1 MGMYLY
7 MHDYANS
14 LMALGTKHF
23 NSLLVKRRC
32 PSQRSRFNYG
42 IGKPPMTTLLM
53 IGYVIVEKTI
63 VEDIG
68 LGYRSE
74 GQNTSFCIC
83 RTKCEVGL
91 GSGSWRRAGMNNLF
105 CQKEFLINSETQN
118 SRKVFPG

>member
-1 MGMYLY
+1 MHLY

-14 LMALGTKHF
+14 LMALSTKHF
-23 NSLLVKRRC
+23 NSLLVKQRF

-42 IGKPPMTTLLM
+42 IEKPPMATLLM

-68 LGYRSE
+68 LAYRSK
-74 GQNTSFCIC
+74 GQNTSFCIR

-91 GSGSWRRAGMNNLF
+91 GSGSWRRAGMNNPF
-105 CQKEFLINSETQN
+105 GQKDFLINSETQN
-118 SRKVFPG
+118 SRKVYPG